1 MNMIEKRMNEIKNKL
16 SLQAGTVESMLQ
28 HALSGLFDSDRASC
42 EKVFQLEEN
51 VNRLE
56 IAIDE
61 LCTMVLALNQP
72 EARHLRM
79 IITAL
84 KNNND
89 LERIGDHAVNICESA
104 LELISYVNKKDYVLL
119 PRMAGVAM
127 EMFKKAV
134 RSFVTDDVDLA
145 AEVKELDDT
154 VDEMEQQ
161 ILKRSISIMA
171 VETDYISLEYHII
184 RIAQNLERIADL
196 STNIAEETI
205 FMKEGRIVKH
215 GENETLGE

>member
-1 MNMIEKRMNEIKNKL
+1 MFDKRMNEIKNKL
-16 SLQAGTVESMLQ
+16 SLQARTVESMLQ
-28 HALSGLFDSDRASC
+28 NALNGLFESDRDSC
-42 EKVFQLEEN
+42 EKVFRQEES

-72 EARHLRM
+72 EAGHLRM

-104 LELISYVNKKDYVLL
+104 LELISYVNKNDYILL

-127 EMFKKAV
+127 EMFRKAV
-134 RSFVTDDVDLA
+134 RSFVTDDAVLA
-145 AEVKELDDT
+145 AEVKGLDDT

-171 VETDYISLEYHII
+171 METDYISLEYHII

-215 GENETLGE
+215 GENETLGKRV

>member
-1 MNMIEKRMNEIKNKL
+1 MIDKRMTEIKNKL
-16 SLQAGTVESMLQ
+16 SLQARSVESMLQ
-28 HALSGLFDSDRASC
+28 NALSGLFDSDRESC
-42 EKVFQLEEN
+42 ERVFRQEES

-61 LCTMVLALNQP
+61 LCTTVLALHQP
-72 EARHLRM
+72 EAGHLRM

-104 LELISYVNKKDYVLL
+104 LELMSYVNKSDYRLL

-127 EMFKKAV
+127 EMFQKAV
-134 RSFVTDDVDLA
+134 HSFVTDDADLA
-145 AEVKELDDT
+145 AQVKDLDDT

-161 ILKRSISIMA
+161 ILKRSIAVMA
-171 VETDYISLEYHII
+171 EKSDYISLEYHII